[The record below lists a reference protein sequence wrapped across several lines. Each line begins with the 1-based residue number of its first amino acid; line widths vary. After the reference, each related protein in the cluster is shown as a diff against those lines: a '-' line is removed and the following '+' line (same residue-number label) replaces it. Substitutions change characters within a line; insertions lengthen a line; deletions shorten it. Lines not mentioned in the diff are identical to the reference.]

1 MADWGEK
8 LKESDWEPAGIDL
21 NDKDMMKLVFNDLGI
36 AEDYRMQTKLRAFI
50 IRLQQQQ
57 QPPGL
62 LAQREQVPFPQHH
75 VGGSAQRNSTSM
87 GGTIPEHFV
96 PVLLTLAVS
105 TMKSGWE
112 KISSE
117 FTKSESSTARI
128 DSVSFYGLQGRK
140 TCQIL
145 GNNTTHV
152 QNAHIWPHNNREGL
166 VLVDLQPSDIDDPK
180 NVLRL
185 HDDIE
190 HYFDRFHLTFVLSG
204 EDFVLKVLDPGIL
217 NETLKDRSET
227 FRDINGRKLQCPRGN
242 LPWRRLLTTHSI
254 FAHQKARDKNWL
266 PEDQYTPAETNAYD
280 LMEYSLDTEAQDRMK
295 RFLNDVSTAGA
306 D

>member
-1 MADWGEK
+1 MLYLFSHNTHVPFLIHLFE
-8 LKESDWEPAGIDL
+8 
-21 NDKDMMKLVFNDLGI
+21 
-36 AEDYRMQTKLRAFI
+36 TKA
-50 IRLQQQQ
+50 
-57 QPPGL
+57 GL

-75 VGGSAQRNSTSM
+75 VGGLAQRNSTSM

-96 PVLLTLAVS
+96 LPVLLTLAVS

-117 FTKSESSTARI
+117 HTNSESSTARI
-128 DSVSFYGLQGRK
+128 DSMSFYGLKGRK

-145 GNNTTHV
+145 GPNTTHV
-152 QNAHIWPHNNREGL
+152 QNAHIWPHKNREGL

-190 HYFDRFHLTFVLSG
+190 YYFDCFHLTFVLSR
-204 EDFVLKVLDPGIL
+204 EDFLLKVLNPGIL

-227 FRDINGRKLQCPRGN
+227 FWDINGRKLQCPRGN
-242 LPWRRLLTTHSI
+242 LLWQRLLATHSI

-266 PEDQYTPAETNAYD
+266 PEDQYTPAKTNAYG
-280 LMEYSLDTEAQDRMK
+280 LMEYSLDMEAQDRMK